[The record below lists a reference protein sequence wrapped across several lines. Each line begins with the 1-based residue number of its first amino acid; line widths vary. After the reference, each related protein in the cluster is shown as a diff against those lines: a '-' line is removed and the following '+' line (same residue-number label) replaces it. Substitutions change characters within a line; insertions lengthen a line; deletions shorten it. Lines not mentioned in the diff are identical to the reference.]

1 MTAKDEGY
9 EVAPESPFALM
20 SPAEVRAWF
29 AYMKVHLRIRYEMNR
44 RLRADTDISLADF
57 DVLVALISEPTVTMS
72 MTALAIRLGW
82 ERSRA
87 SHQTKRMADRGLVS
101 LEGSATDRRS
111 TSVSLTAAGRA
122 ALAASSPGHAEFVRL
137 DVLGA
142 LDDADL
148 AEFATALERIYD
160 RLIERG
166 TLPRPADHP

>member
-1 MTAKDEGY
+1 MDEGY

-20 SPAEVRAWF
+20 SPVEARAWF

-44 RLRADTDISLADF
+44 QLRADNDLSLADY

-72 MTALAIRLGW
+72 MTALAIRIGW

-87 SHQTKRMADRGLVS
+87 SHQAKRMADRGLVALGTS
-101 LEGSATDRRS
+101 ETDRRS
-111 TSVSLTAAGRA
+111 TTVALTTAGRA
-122 ALAASSPGHAEFVRL
+122 ALAAASPGHADFVRN
-137 DVLGA
+137 DVLGV
-142 LDDADL
+142 LDHDEL
-148 AEFATALERIYD
+148 AGFATALERIYD